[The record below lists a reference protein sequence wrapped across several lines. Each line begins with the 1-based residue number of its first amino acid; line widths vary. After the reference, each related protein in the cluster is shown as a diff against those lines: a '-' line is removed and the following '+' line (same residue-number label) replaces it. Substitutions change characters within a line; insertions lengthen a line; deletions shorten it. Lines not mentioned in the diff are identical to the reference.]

1 VQLSYAYHPLTD
13 GQSEVVNHCL
23 ETYFRCMTTDAPQKG
38 SNWLSLAEWWYNT
51 TYHTS
56 IHATPYEIV
65 YGLVDIHATP
75 YEIVYGQPPP
85 AYLPYLPGDSKM
97 ELVDRSLLKRE
108 EMLKLLK
115 FHLRRA
121 QDRMKQ
127 LADKHRSDRQFQ
139 TGDFVY
145 VKLHPYRQVSVSHR
159 VNAKLAPKF
168 YGPFNVLDRIGAVA
182 YRLDL
187 PAGSRMHN
195 VFHVSQLRK
204 HVGTVVTTTNIPAS
218 THASFASREPES
230 ILDRM
235 TVKLGNRAITKVL
248 VKWKH
253 QLSKDATWEFY
264 YDLLQRYP
272 SFNP

>member
-1 VQLSYAYHPLTD
+1 
-13 GQSEVVNHCL
+13 
-23 ETYFRCMTTDAPQKG
+23 MTADAPQQWSK
-38 SNWLSLAEWWYNT
+38 WLPLAEWWYNT

-56 IHATPYEIV
+56 IR
-65 YGLVDIHATP
+65 ATP
-75 YEIVYGQPPP
+75 YEIVYGQLPL
-85 AYLPYLPGDSKM
+85 AYLPYLPGDSKI
-97 ELVDRSLLKRE
+97 EPVDRSLLKCE

-115 FHLRRA
+115 FHLQRA

-139 TGDFVY
+139 IGDFVY

-168 YGPFNVLDRIGAVA
+168 YGPFKVLDRIGAVA

-187 PAGSRMHN
+187 LAGSRMHN

-204 HVGTVVTTTNIPAS
+204 HVGTVVTTANIPAI
-218 THASFASREPES
+218 TDASFASREPES

-235 TVKLGNRAITKVL
+235 NVKRGNRAITKVL

-253 QLSKDATWEFY
+253 QLPKDAT
-264 YDLLQRYP
+264 
-272 SFNP
+272 

>member
-1 VQLSYAYHPLTD
+1 
-13 GQSEVVNHCL
+13 
-23 ETYFRCMTTDAPQKG
+23 MTADAPQQWSK
-38 SNWLSLAEWWYNT
+38 WLPLAEWWYNT

-65 YGLVDIHATP
+65 YGLVDIRATP

-168 YGPFNVLDRIGAVA
+168 YGPFKVLDRIG
-182 YRLDL
+182 R
-187 PAGSRMHN
+187 
-195 VFHVSQLRK
+195 
-204 HVGTVVTTTNIPAS
+204 
-218 THASFASREPES
+218 
-230 ILDRM
+230 
-235 TVKLGNRAITKVL
+235 
-248 VKWKH
+248 
-253 QLSKDATWEFY
+253 
-264 YDLLQRYP
+264 
-272 SFNP
+272 